1 MKKTTLLSLIL
12 TVCIGYSAQS
22 QDTLRLFG
30 SQKKEQP
37 KQEIINPNLIELE
50 DGRTL
55 MVVKR
60 LEY

>member
-30 SQKKEQP
+30 NQKKEQP
-37 KQEIINPNLIELE
+37 KHRNKQTEPTKKTE
-50 DGRTL
+50 TSPSS
-55 MVVKR
+55 
-60 LEY
+60 